1 MTFDSDLM
9 RAQGVAMGE
18 EFTGKGINVA
28 LGPAMNLARAPAAGR
43 NWEGAGGK
51 IPILDSANHAM
62 RIY

>member
-43 NWEGAGGK
+43 NWEGAGGNLT
-51 IPILDSANHAM
+51 I
-62 RIY
+62 